1 MRDVE
6 SHIALPVRYYRLFP
20 GDAPHGETATS
31 VTVDLRRTALLLVDV
46 YRAGA
51 SQASDH
57 LVNHRWDDQFQHI
70 VDDRLVPLVDAARH
84 RSIPVVY
91 AMNSGPNIAL
101 QRSTFGRRLRQSL
114 GFDPAVDFTE
124 PLVDPLEYASGE
136 PVQLVIPP
144 GLAPRPGDYYV
155 RKHTYSGFFETRLNS
170 VLRNL
175 DARTLLCAGFALD
188 CCVLFTL
195 ADAVFRNYQPILI
208 RDCSLAAE
216 LPDEVATFAHTRR
229 TITEIESFLCPSAT
243 AIDVAGALTEAAP
256 VPRRIG

>member
-1 MRDVE
+1 MNTDVCIE
-6 SHIALPVRYYRLFP
+6 LSVRYYRLFP
-20 GDAPHGETATS
+20 GDAPLGETAAS
-31 VTVDLRRTALLLVDV
+31 VTLDLGRTTLLLVDV

-51 SQASDH
+51 SPASED
-57 LVNHRWDDQFQHI
+57 LVSHRWDDQFRHI
-70 VDDRLVPLVDAARH
+70 VDGSLVPLVHAARL
-84 RSIPVVY
+84 SGIPVVY
-91 AMNSGPNIAL
+91 AMNSSPNIAL
-101 QRSTFGRRLRQSL
+101 DRSAFGERLKQSL
-114 GFDPAVDFTE
+114 GFEPAVDFTE
-124 PLVDPLEYASGE
+124 PQVDPLEYASGE

-208 RDCSLAAE
+208 RDGSLAAE
-216 LPDEVATFAHTRR
+216 LPDEVDTFAHTRR

-243 AIDVAGALTEAAP
+243 AADVANALTQAVPAP
-256 VPRRIG
+256 RQTE